1 MATDNVAPVADD
13 DFDVTADLAAA
24 FDAAENDTPALEPE
38 PAGETAEQ
46 AAERVRDEKGRFAA
60 KTETDEKAVEAK
72 TSVAKTDEIAPV
84 AKTSVSPVADPLA
97 QPAEPVKPPP
107 GFSPTAKVV
116 WDKETLSK
124 EEWEAVKRDIAKRND
139 EVGKGF
145 EKLAEYKPIER
156 FAEMARQ
163 SGTTLHR
170 ALENYVGIEQD
181 LRRDFIGGISR
192 ICQNQGISPLAL
204 ANQILARNGVAPS
217 EGQAGNQPQAH
228 QPAGVDLSPITQELN
243 ALKSYVQQQQT
254 TAVQSEIQRFASDPK
269 HTFFENVKADMGRL
283 MNSGYA
289 EGLDDAYE
297 KACWANPEIR
307 NLLIKQQQTAPTDP
321 SAKVAAATQAR
332 AASKSI
338 TGSPIPNASAKG
350 PDISIEDEIRQL
362 MDASV

>member
-1 MATDNVAPVADD
+1 MADNVPVADD

-24 FDAAENDTPALEPE
+24 FDAAENDTPVEKVDPE
-38 PAGETAEQ
+38 ETAEQ

-60 KTETDEKAVEAK
+60 RTEEPEPVVAKAK
-72 TSVAKTDEIAPV
+72 TVEPGAKVEPAPV
-84 AKTSVSPVADPLA
+84 APVVDALA
-97 QPAEPVKPPP
+97 PPAEPVKPPP

-116 WDKETLSK
+116 WDKEALSK
-124 EEWEAVKRDIAKRND
+124 EEWDAVKRDIAKRNE
-139 EVGKGF
+139 EVDRGF
-145 EKLAEYKPIER
+145 EKYKGVDR
-156 FAEMARQ
+156 YAEMAKQ
-163 SGTTLHR
+163 SGTTLDK

-217 EGQAGNQPQAH
+217 EVQPGDQPQAR
-228 QPAGVDLSPITQELN
+228 QPAPIDPNAIAQSVREQIRAEQLQEEVN
-243 ALKSYVQQQQT
+243 RSIKQ
-254 TAVQSEIQRFASDPK
+254 FGSDPK
-269 HTFFENVKADMGRL
+269 NQFFENVRQDMTRLLQADAA
-283 MNSGYA
+283 NSL
-289 EGLDDAYE
+289 EDAYD

-307 NLLIKQQQTAPTDP
+307 NLLIKQQSVAAPDT
-321 SAKVAAATQAR
+321 SAKAAAATQAR

>member
-1 MATDNVAPVADD
+1 MNMADNVAAVAADD

-24 FDAAENDTPALEPE
+24 FDAAENDTPVEKVEPE
-38 PAGETAEQ
+38 ETAEQ
-46 AAERVRDEKGRFAA
+46 AAERVRDEKGRFASKA
-60 KTETDEKAVEAK
+60 DEPEPV
-72 TSVAKTDEIAPV
+72 VAKEPVKAAEPV
-84 AKTSVSPVADPLA
+84 AKVEAAAPVVDPLA
-97 QPAEPVKPPP
+97 PPAEPVKPPP

-124 EEWEAVKRDIAKRND
+124 DEWEAVKRDIAKRND

-156 FAEMARQ
+156 YVELAKQ
-163 SGTTLHR
+163 SGTTLDR
-170 ALENYVGIEQD
+170 ALENYIGIEQD

-217 EGQAGNQPQAH
+217 EEHAGNQLQAH
-228 QPAGVDLSPITQELN
+228 QQAPVDPNAIAKSVREQIRAEQIQEEVTRSI
-243 ALKSYVQQQQT
+243 KQ
-254 TAVQSEIQRFASDPK
+254 FGGDPK
-269 HTFFENVKADMGRL
+269 NQFFENVRMDMTRL
-283 MNSGYA
+283 LQAGSA
-289 EGLDDAYE
+289 ETLEDAYD

-307 NLLIKQQQTAPTDP
+307 SLLIKQQQTAPSDP
-321 SAKVAAATQAR
+321 SAKAAAATQAR

-350 PDISIEDEIRQL
+350 PETSIEDEIRQL

>member
-1 MATDNVAPVADD
+1 MADNVAAVAADD
-13 DFDVTADLAAA
+13 DFDVTADLTAA
-24 FDAAENDTPALEPE
+24 FDAAENDTPEPVSE
-38 PAGETAEQ
+38 PTGETAEQ

-60 KTETDEKAVEAK
+60 KTEEPE
-72 TSVAKTDEIAPV
+72 PV
-84 AKTSVSPVADPLA
+84 AVKEPAKAAEPAAKVEPAQAAAVDPLA
-97 QPAEPVKPPP
+97 PPAEPVKPPP

-163 SGTTLHR
+163 SGTTLDR
-170 ALENYVGIEQD
+170 ALENYVGIEQE
-181 LRRDFIGGISR
+181 LGRDMVGGVTR
-192 ICQNQGISPLAL
+192 ICQNKGVHPVAL
-204 ANQILARNGVAPS
+204 ANQILARYGAAPS
-217 EGQAGNQPQAH
+217 EGQTGEQLQAH
-228 QPAGVDLSPITQELN
+228 QPAAVDPNAIAASVRDQIRAEQIQEDAN
-243 ALKSYVQQQQT
+243 RSIKQ
-254 TAVQSEIQRFASDPK
+254 FGSDPK
-269 HTFFENVKADMGRL
+269 NQFFENVRQDMTRL
-283 MNSGYA
+283 LQAGAA
-289 EGLDDAYE
+289 ESLEDAYD

-307 NLLIKQQQTAPTDP
+307 NLLIKQQAAPANDP

-338 TGSPIPNASAKG
+338 TGSPVPGAGSKG
-350 PDISIEDEIRQL
+350 PSISLEDEIRQL

>member
-1 MATDNVAPVADD
+1 MADNVAAVAADD

-24 FDAAENDTPALEPE
+24 FDAAENDTPAPEPE
-38 PAGETAEQ
+38 PAETAEQ
-46 AAERVRDEKGRFAA
+46 AADRVRDDKGRFAA
-60 KTETDEKAVEAK
+60 KTEQPEPV
-72 TSVAKTDEIAPV
+72 VAKETVQPGAKVEPAP
-84 AKTSVSPVADPLA
+84 AAPVADPLA
-97 QPAEPVKPPP
+97 PVADPVKPPP

-145 EKLAEYKPIER
+145 EKLSEYKPLDR
-156 FAEMARQ
+156 FVDMAKQ
-163 SGTTLHR
+163 SGTTLDR
-170 ALENYVGIEQD
+170 ALENYIGIEQD

-217 EGQAGNQPQAH
+217 EGQPGAQPQAH
-228 QPAGVDLSPITQELN
+228 QQASVDPNAIAEHVRQQIRSEQLQEEVN
-243 ALKSYVQQQQT
+243 RSIKQ
-254 TAVQSEIQRFASDPK
+254 FGSDPK
-269 HTFFENVKADMGRL
+269 NQFFENVRLDMTRL
-283 MNSGYA
+283 LQAGAA
-289 EGLDDAYE
+289 ENLDDAYD

-307 NLLIKQQQTAPTDP
+307 NLLIKQQASPVIDP

-338 TGSPIPNASAKG
+338 TGSPVPGAGNKG
-350 PDISIEDEIRQL
+350 PSVSLEDEIRQL

>member
-1 MATDNVAPVADD
+1 MADNVAEVTADD

-24 FDAAENDTPALEPE
+24 FDAAENDSQAPAAEPE
-38 PAGETAEQ
+38 GETAEQ

-60 KTETDEKAVEAK
+60 KTEEKAEPEAK
-72 TSVAKTDEIAPV
+72 AAPV
-84 AKTSVSPVADPLA
+84 KATEPAKAAEQVKAEQAPVVDPLA
-97 QPAEPVKPPP
+97 PAEAVKPPP

-116 WDKETLSK
+116 WNKETLSK

-139 EVGKGF
+139 EVDKGF
-145 EKLAEYKPIER
+145 AKFAEYKPVER
-156 FAEMARQ
+156 FMEMAKQ
-163 SGTTLHR
+163 SGTTLDR

-181 LRRDFIGGISR
+181 LRRDFVGGIAR

-217 EGQAGNQPQAH
+217 EGQQGDQPQAR
-228 QPAGVDLSPITQELN
+228 QPAPVDPN
-243 ALKSYVQQQQT
+243 AI
-254 TAVQSEIQRFASDPK
+254 VQSVREQIRAEQIQEEVNRSIKQFGSDPK
-269 HTFFENVKADMGRL
+269 NQFFENVRQDMTRL
-283 MNSGYA
+283 LQAGAA
-289 EGLDDAYE
+289 ETLEDAYD

-307 NLLIKQQQTAPTDP
+307 NLLIKQQTVAASDT
-321 SAKVAAATQAR
+321 SAKAAAATQAR
-332 AASKSI
+332 AAAKSI

>member
-24 FDAAENDTPALEPE
+24 FDAAENDTPAPEPE

-60 KTETDEKAVEAK
+60 KTEEPEPVAVKEPAK
-72 TSVAKTDEIAPV
+72 VAAAAPV
-84 AKTSVSPVADPLA
+84 APVAPVVDPLA
-97 QPAEPVKPPP
+97 PPAEAVKPPP

-163 SGTTLHR
+163 SGTTLDR

-217 EGQAGNQPQAH
+217 EEHAGNQPQAH
-228 QPAGVDLSPITQELN
+228 QQAPVDANAIAQSVRQQIRAEQIQEEVNLSI
-243 ALKSYVQQQQT
+243 K
-254 TAVQSEIQRFASDPK
+254 RFGSDPK
-269 HTFFENVKADMGRL
+269 NQFFENVRQDMTRLLQADA
-283 MNSGYA
+283 A
-289 EGLDDAYE
+289 ESLEDAYD

-307 NLLIKQQQTAPTDP
+307 NLLIKQQSVAATDP
-321 SAKVAAATQAR
+321 SAKAAAATQAR

-350 PDISIEDEIRQL
+350 PESQSRTK
-362 MDASV
+362 SVN

>member
-1 MATDNVAPVADD
+1 MVDNVAPVADD

-24 FDAAENDTPALEPE
+24 FDAAENDTPVEKVEPE
-38 PAGETAEQ
+38 ETAEQ

-60 KTETDEKAVEAK
+60 KTEEPEPVKEPAK
-72 TSVAKTDEIAPV
+72 EVAKAAEPVAPV
-84 AKTSVSPVADPLA
+84 AAAAPVVDPLA
-97 QPAEPVKPPP
+97 EATKPPP

-116 WDKETLSK
+116 WNKDQLSK

-139 EVGKGF
+139 EVDKGF
-145 EKLAEYKPIER
+145 AKFAEYKPIER
-156 FAEMARQ
+156 FMDMAKQ
-163 SGTTLHR
+163 SGTTLDR
-170 ALENYVGIEQD
+170 ALENYIGIEND

-217 EGQAGNQPQAH
+217 EVQPGDQPTAH
-228 QPAGVDLSPITQELN
+228 QPAPVDPNAIAQSVYEQIQQRQIQEETN
-243 ALKSYVQQQQT
+243 RAIKQ
-254 TAVQSEIQRFASDPK
+254 FGDDPK
-269 HTFFENVKADMGRL
+269 NQFFENVRKDMVRLLQADA
-283 MNSGYA
+283 A
-289 EGLDDAYE
+289 ESLEDAYD

-307 NLLIKQQQTAPTDP
+307 NLLIKQQTTAVNDP